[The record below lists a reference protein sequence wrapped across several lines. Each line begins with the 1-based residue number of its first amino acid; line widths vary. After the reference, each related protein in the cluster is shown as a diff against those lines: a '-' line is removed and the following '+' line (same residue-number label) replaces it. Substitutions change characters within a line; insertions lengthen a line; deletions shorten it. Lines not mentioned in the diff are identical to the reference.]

1 MGITYVGYTLASNIG
16 LLVALGD
23 GDKRTTLLDGINVK
37 SFIAQAPTK
46 AHPKMGEERKKEFE
60 MFRV

>member
-1 MGITYVGYTLASNIG
+1 VG

-23 GDKRTTLLDGINVK
+23 GDKRTSLPDGINVK
-37 SFIAQAPTK
+37 SFIALAPTK